1 MNYKNFITAPKSAF
15 SSSSFSGDR
24 SSCYKEGVKPKYLK
38 KGPPTRV
45 QIMPAF
51 NTANPTDPQGWSQ
64 CLENGAPTQWF
75 GMVKIAKFVGHGDWR
90 DKVNV
95 LSLDSFDGSEP
106 CPYNRV
112 FAYAKNSPDWKYL
125 VEKQGKF
132 GAPGYQDATL
142 TPAKSILLLNVVDI
156 DNPGAGVQLME
167 APFSI
172 ANSLLNEE
180 TGVVFQRNLQLDNY
194 PNAAEALA
202 SNPMLAYAN
211 GDITDPRK
219 APVFSIELQTATTG
233 KFGVAWT
240 IRIDVQNGQVLR
252 RTATDFELAS
262 RHHLENSESFLDV
275 KTGQEIVDRLA
286 SVLRGHR
293 NANGI
298 DETCLLKEAV
308 GDTYRVDTV
317 SAPGAVGTVQGATF
331 TAPATQAATVAQPQ
345 VQQVAPQVQ
354 QVAPQVQQV
363 APAVAVAAPPPGF
376 PQNPALAAQPQATPQ
391 VQSSVSAIPGEMSAE
406 EDRMAAALAERIRQ
420 QLKLRQ

>member
-1 MNYKNFITAPKSAF
+1 MNYKNFITAPKAF

-51 NTANPTDPQGWSQ
+51 NTANPADPQGWSQ
-64 CLENGAPTQWF
+64 CLENGVPTQWF
-75 GMVKIAKFVGHGDWR
+75 GMIKIAKFVGHGDWR
-90 DKVNV
+90 DKVNI

-106 CPYNRV
+106 CPYARV
-112 FAYAKNSPDWKYL
+112 FSYAKNSPDWKYL

-142 TPAKSILLLNVVDI
+142 TPAKSILLLNVVDV
-156 DNPGAGVQLME
+156 DNPGAGVQVME

-202 SNPMLAYAN
+202 TNPMLAYAN
-211 GDITDPRK
+211 GDITDPRR
-219 APVFSIELQTATTG
+219 APVFAIELQTATTG
-233 KFGVAWT
+233 KFGVTWT

-262 RHHLENSESFLDV
+262 RHHLESSESFLDI

-331 TAPATQAATVAQPQ
+331 AEPAVPAPQPQ
-345 VQQVAPQVQ
+345 VQH
-354 QVAPQVQQV
+354 VAPQVQQV
-363 APAVAVAAPPPGF
+363 APAVTVAAPPPGF
-376 PQNPALAAQPQATPQ
+376 PQNPALAAHPQNTQQAQQLQAAPQ
-391 VQSSVSAIPGEMSAE
+391 VQAAVSAIPGEMSAE